1 MTQKKFTPAAN
12 PKAQIRDWEV
22 VSAEE
27 PEPAAKAPTTHT
39 VAEGQNIQT
48 VAQIHLPEGWSRNE
62 YASHLAKTNS
72 SFAVGRVINLA

>member
-1 MTQKKFTPAAN
+1 M
-12 PKAQIRDWEV
+12 
-22 VSAEE
+22 
-27 PEPAAKAPTTHT
+27 
-39 VAEGQNIQT
+39 AEGQNIQT